1 MTETKWTPGPWN
13 IRHEM
18 PYYLITDVNNCLLS
32 QVCPTYDDKS
42 KYNANLTAAAPDLYA
57 ATNWVDSVSA
67 SSQFEYVYVRLSVD
81 ELNALIDARR
91 KARGE

>member
-42 KYNANLTAAAPDLYA
+42 LYNAQLYAAAPDMYA
-57 ATNWVDSVSA
+57 ALKIVSGMDLHHEVLAIVDA
-67 SSQFEYVYVRLSVD
+67 
-81 ELNALIDARR
+81 AMR